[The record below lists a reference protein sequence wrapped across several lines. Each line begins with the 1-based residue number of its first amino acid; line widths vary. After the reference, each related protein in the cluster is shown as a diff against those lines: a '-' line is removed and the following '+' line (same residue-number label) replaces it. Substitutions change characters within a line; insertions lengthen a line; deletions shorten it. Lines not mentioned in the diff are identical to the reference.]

1 MPIAVDHEERRA
13 EVVAV
18 AARLIAQSGME
29 AVSVRDIAEAAGC
42 STAIVSHYFH
52 NKRELL
58 LLTYNATIEHATL
71 RAQTALA
78 AADGHPK
85 AYLAEIMPLDEERW
99 TEWRIWLQFWA
110 KAAADPE
117 IAEIQKNCVTRTRGN
132 IQDILEDEQRK
143 GRIARDVDC
152 ALQAR
157 RLLTSIIG
165 MAVQVMYDPKDW
177 TVKRQNAFI
186 DAELDAF
193 YRREPARRRSAHRIA
208 AE

>member
-18 AARLIAQSGME
+18 ASRLIARNGIE

-58 LLTYNATIEHATL
+58 LLIYNATIEHATA
-71 RAQTALA
+71 RAQAALA

-99 TEWRIWLQFWA
+99 TEWRIWVQFWA

-117 IAEIQKNCVTRTRGN
+117 IAAIQQNCVARTRAN
-132 IQDILEDEQRK
+132 ICDILEAEQRK
-143 GRIARDVDC
+143 GRLPGAIDC
-152 ALQAR
+152 AHQAR

-165 MAVQVMYDPKDW
+165 MAIQVMYDAADW
-177 TVKRQNAFI
+177 TVERQNTFI
-186 DAELDAF
+186 DAELDGL
-193 YRREPARRRSAHRIA
+193 YRAPGKRRAASAVA

>member
-13 EVVAV
+13 QVVAV
-18 AARLIAQSGME
+18 ASQLIAKSGLE

-58 LLTYNATIEHATL
+58 LLTYNATIEHATE
-71 RAQTALA
+71 RALA
-78 AADGHPK
+78 ALAAQDGDPK
-85 AYLAEIMPLDEERW
+85 AYLAEIMALDEVRW
-99 TEWRIWLQFWA
+99 TEWRIWMQFWA
-110 KAAADPE
+110 KAASDPE
-117 IAEIQKNCVTRTRGN
+117 IAEIQRDCVRRTRGV
-132 IQDILEDEQRK
+132 IADVLKEEQRK
-143 GRIARDVDC
+143 GRIRADVDC
-152 ALQAR
+152 DAAAR

-177 TVKRQNAFI
+177 TNRRQNAFI
-186 DAELDAF
+186 DEELEALYAKPDRAQ
-193 YRREPARRRSAHRIA
+193 HRAAAVA

>member
-1 MPIAVDHEERRA
+1 MPVAVDHEERRA

-18 AARLIAQSGME
+18 ASQLIARNGIE

-58 LLTYNATIEHATL
+58 LLTYNATIEHATA
-71 RAQTALA
+71 RAQASLEA
-78 AADGHPK
+78 CGGHVK

-110 KAAADPE
+110 KAASDPE
-117 IAEIQKNCVTRTRGN
+117 IAAIQQNCVTRTRGN
-132 IQDILEDEQRK
+132 ICAILEEEQRL
-143 GRIARDVDC
+143 GRIHRTVDC
-152 ALQAR
+152 EEQAR

-165 MAVQVMYDPKDW
+165 MAVQVMYDAADW
-177 TVKRQNAFI
+177 TIERQHAFI
-186 DAELDAF
+186 DAELAAL
-193 YRREPARRRSAHRIA
+193 YRTPGKRRAASAVA